1 LLLPMLLPPGEYPTG
16 KSTGGDDRNMQIGIW
31 TRVAALLLAAALSGC
46 AGNVNPVTGKAIITP
61 VSAETEAYYGQ
72 KLNDKMIASYGV
84 YKDAALTAYVG
95 RIGQALAKN
104 VVRKSVKYTFTIL
117 DDDDNNAFALPG
129 GYVYV
134 SRGALN
140 FANSEAELAA
150 LLGHEIGHVDAFHFR
165 AGERSTVSGVL
176 SVLLRHSSQ
185 SADDL
190 ELARKLAEK
199 STKSAAYSQDQEF
212 EADALGIHYLALA
225 GYDPQAMVAALRT
238 EEAKTTLDDG
248 GMKGNPIAHDIS
260 ALDQSH
266 PATPDREARAMKAAQ
281 STVLTPGAGPQP
293 SADPK
298 RDHDAYLAMIDGM
311 TFGADPDDGTVEGR
325 RLVNTALGFSF
336 DAPEDFDLWASHGGA
351 FGVGRNAVLIMET
364 TEAYAGQSMVT
375 YVQSSMMEDTAVE
388 NVRPLEI
395 DGYRGATGLANVGPF
410 VIRLGAVHDRGN
422 HLYQLLYVAHRRA
435 FNDLDA
441 GFLDSLKSFH
451 PPKGDDATRKPALR
465 LHVVTVASGDTVRS
479 LAERMA
485 LKEKKI
491 EWFRVLN
498 GLAAGDEVK
507 VGDKVKLVE

>member
-1 LLLPMLLPPGEYPTG
+1 MLLPPGEYPVA
-16 KSTGGDDRNMQIGIW
+16 KSTGGGGRDMQFGIW
-31 TRVAALLLAAALSGC
+31 SRAAALLLAAALSGC
-46 AGNVNPVTGKAIITP
+46 AGGNVNPVTGKTIYTP
-61 VSAETEAYYGQ
+61 VSTGTEAYYGQ
-72 KLNDKMIASYGV
+72 KLNDKIIAEYGV
-84 YKDAALTAYVG
+84 YKDAALTAYVD

-104 VVRKSVKYTFTIL
+104 VVRKGIKYKFTIL
-117 DDDDNNAFALPG
+117 DDDDNNAYALPG

-134 SRGALN
+134 TRGALN

-150 LLGHEIGHVDAFHFR
+150 LIGHEIGHVDAFHFH

-225 GYDPQAMVAALRT
+225 GYDPQGMVAALRT

-281 STVLTPGAGPQP
+281 NAMLAPGTGPKT
-293 SADPK
+293 D
-298 RDHDAYLAMIDGM
+298 RDAYLAAIDGM
-311 TFGADPDDGTVEGR
+311 TFGADPGEGTVEGR
-325 RLVNTALGFSF
+325 RLVNAALGFSF
-336 DAPEDFDLWASHGGA
+336 EAPEDFDLWTSHGGA
-351 FGVGRNAVLIMET
+351 FGVGRNSVLVMET
-364 TEAYAGQSMVT
+364 TEAYAGQSLVT
-375 YVQSSMMEDTAVE
+375 YVQSSMMEDTPVD

-395 DGYRGATGLANVGPF
+395 DGYRGATGLAKVGPF
-410 VIRLGAVHDRGN
+410 VIRVGAVHDSGN
-422 HLYQLLYVAHRRA
+422 HLYQLLYVAHRQA

-441 GFLDSLKSFH
+441 GFLDSLKSFR
-451 PPKGDDATRKPALR
+451 PPKGADATPKPALR
-465 LHVVTVASGDTVRS
+465 LHVVTVAGGDTVKS
-479 LAERMA
+479 LAGRMA

-498 GLAAGDEVK
+498 GLGAEDELK
-507 VGDKVKLVE
+507 PGDKVKLVE